1 MRSQEQERRER
12 ERQRAAML
20 CTLRETYPEA
30 TEPELARLCDRA
42 ERDAETKRQTLSRE
56 KMKRL
61 RFILFGKLPEESGQ
75 SSGNESR
82 HP

>member
-1 MRSQEQERRER
+1 MRDRGKVAVAEKPLLSEAEAFE
-12 ERQRAAML
+12 AAV
-20 CTLRETYPEA
+20 
-30 TEPELARLCDRA
+30 PELARLCDRA